1 MHHTCASP
9 PLSLYAAVMLH
20 NVLGKAQMFSLLKV
34 KILHG
39 PDRILHSTVAGFSLK
54 RGSVAQR
61 HAEKW
66 ATPSFP

>member
-39 PDRILHSTVAGFSLK
+39 PDRILHSTNQFLLSSCHSPLSA
-54 RGSVAQR
+54 
-61 HAEKW
+61 
-66 ATPSFP
+66 